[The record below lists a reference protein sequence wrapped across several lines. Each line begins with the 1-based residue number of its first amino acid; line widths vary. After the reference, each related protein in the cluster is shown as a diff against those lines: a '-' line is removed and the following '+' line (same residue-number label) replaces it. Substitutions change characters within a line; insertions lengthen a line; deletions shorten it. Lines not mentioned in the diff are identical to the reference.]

1 VNASEFARLAIGVF
15 GLGLVV
21 LGLVWRSVRAR
32 QERVRL
38 ARMLASPEAAMRR
51 QGLARLEPK
60 DLRHL
65 VKELTWVLAYET
77 DPELLRALA
86 TIVTDDPWK
95 LTDAP
100 ALTRL
105 RLAAHWYL
113 IESPAT
119 GDEQSAVATEHA
131 EP

>member
-1 VNASEFARLAIGVF
+1 MSAPELARLAIGALGV
-15 GLGLVV
+15 GLVMLGLA
-21 LGLVWRSVRAR
+21 WRSVRAR
-32 QERVRL
+32 QSRVRL
-38 ARMLASPEAAMRR
+38 ARMLASPDPALRR

-65 VKELTWVLAYET
+65 VSELTWVLASET
-77 DPELLRALA
+77 DPELLHTLAAL
-86 TIVTDDPWK
+86 VTDDPWK

-113 IESPAT
+113 IEAPAT
-119 GDEQSAVATEHA
+119 DDEASSATTERTGS
-131 EP
+131 